1 MTSLTTDVQYLLRS
15 LRAGSHRLPAAF
27 LTVFMVAV
35 SGCASLVEQIEP
47 PQVELVGLQ
56 LLTTEMNR
64 QSFRVSLDV
73 SNPNP
78 VPVPIDAIN
87 YEVALGGGR
96 LAAGKTEEGFTL
108 PANGKERIRL
118 QLSTDL
124 IGTLARLT
132 QLLRGPASTVDYEI
146 SGSIAVPLMEPF
158 PFSNSGEVAIAMP

>member
-1 MTSLTTDVQYLLRS
+1 MKSA
-15 LRAGSHRLPAAF
+15 RAGGHWLPAVF
-27 LTVFMVAV
+27 LMAVTVMA

-73 SNPNP
+73 TNPNP
-78 VPVPIDAIN
+78 VPVPVDAIN
-87 YEVALGGGR
+87 YEVALAGGS

-108 PANGKERIRL
+108 PANGTERIRL
-118 QLSTDL
+118 RLSTDL

-132 QLLRGPASTVDYEI
+132 QLLRGPNSTINYEI